1 MSNFE
6 PGSPTTEFIA
16 DKHDTQI
23 DRPSERKIEVNEG
36 TASDDQVNTEQVR
49 LEHSS
54 GRMLAADF
62 VLQLSSSS
70 PRIASDKSSETLQ
83 SVSFPIISHFI
94 VINEFS
100 FRNHIMM
107 TQSVVGLRLRV
118 IVTQPYVNVSAMYTL
133 SASF

>member
-16 DKHDTQI
+16 VKHDTQI
-23 DRPSERKIEVNEG
+23 DRPSECKTEVNEG
-36 TASDDQVNTEQVR
+36 TASDDQVNTEQVC
-49 LEHSS
+49 LKHSS
-54 GRMLAADF
+54 GKMLAADF

-70 PRIASDKSSETLQ
+70 PRSASDKSSETLQ

-107 TQSVVGLRLRV
+107 TQSVIGFCLRV
-118 IVTQPYVNVSAMYTL
+118 IVTQRYVNVSAMYTL